1 MLHGGI
7 DPEFVLNRWSEGY
20 RSPDIIAQMRVPCT
34 PARISQII
42 DNGRRRGDPR
52 AIRRRDPDAC
62 SHGERGHFN
71 HHDVMRMDAR
81 FKAAMLRAIR
91 LGKEAPLI
99 GVYKSNIPST
109 GVPYRFTSTGYVASA
124 SSIALCSEE
133 RAAASDQSRSHA
145 RAGA

>member
-62 SHGERGHFN
+62 SHGERGQFSHD
-71 HHDVMRMDAR
+71 DVMRMDAR
-81 FKAAMLRAIR
+81 FKARMLRAVR
-91 LGKEAPLI
+91 LGKEKPPLV
-99 GVYKSNIPST
+99 GVFKSVST
-109 GVPYRFTSTGYVASA
+109 SVPLRFTSTGYVASA